1 VVLPLLLAG
10 PILRRVEP
18 RSVTVWLA
26 LRDAATIKLS
36 LWNSIANGGTGGGL
50 FAGPDPD
57 FESGPVQTLRVCDK
71 LHIAVV
77 TLEIAVP
84 QLLPPGQTFSYNVTI
99 STSQG
104 TNDLKSLGLLRDN
117 LFSAEG
123 NPVSGSLAGHLHAAL
138 GYGEGDL
145 PSFATPPPEL
155 TELRLV
161 HYSCR
166 RPHERGPDALRFVDQ
181 LIEEDP
187 RDATARPHLLFM
199 TGDQIY
205 ADDVAM
211 PLLPLL
217 TELGQELLG
226 TVKETI
232 TGDSGPIEITQANL
246 PAGFRAGFIVERA
259 GLTGTVALRPTAS
272 SKLCGVEVIPISR
285 R

>member
-1 VVLPLLLAG
+1 MVLPLLLAG

-26 LRDAATIKLS
+26 LREAATVKLS

-123 NPVSGSLAGHLHAAL
+123 NPVSGSLGRASPCCSRLWRRG
-138 GYGEGDL
+138 
-145 PSFATPPPEL
+145 FAVVRNTTARADRASARPLFLPPP
-155 TELRLV
+155 
-161 HYSCR
+161 
-166 RPHERGPDALRFVDQ
+166 
-181 LIEEDP
+181 
-187 RDATARPHLLFM
+187 ARAR
-199 TGDQIY
+199 T
-205 ADDVAM
+205 
-211 PLLPLL
+211 
-217 TELGQELLG
+217 
-226 TVKETI
+226 
-232 TGDSGPIEITQANL
+232 
-246 PAGFRAGFIVERA
+246 
-259 GLTGTVALRPTAS
+259 
-272 SKLCGVEVIPISR
+272 
-285 R
+285 

>member
-1 VVLPLLLAG
+1 MVLPLLLAG

-26 LRDAATIKLS
+26 LRDAATVELS

-123 NPVSGSLAGHLHAAL
+123 TPVSGSLAGHLHAAVPKR
-138 GYGEGDL
+138 GCSGRRRGVRQSRSPDL
-145 PSFATPPPEL
+145 
-155 TELRLV
+155 
-161 HYSCR
+161 
-166 RPHERGPDALRFVDQ
+166 
-181 LIEEDP
+181 
-187 RDATARPHLLFM
+187 
-199 TGDQIY
+199 
-205 ADDVAM
+205 
-211 PLLPLL
+211 
-217 TELGQELLG
+217 
-226 TVKETI
+226 
-232 TGDSGPIEITQANL
+232 
-246 PAGFRAGFIVERA
+246 RAVRIRA
-259 GLTGTVALRPTAS
+259 AS
-272 SKLCGVEVIPISR
+272 AASR
-285 R
+285 RHGSDARLQARLRNQS